1 MKKNLQSIKNAFAI
15 MLMIAG
21 LWSCEKI
28 EPLEIYGPGTASTLT
43 ATASNVAP
51 VVADSRKMV
60 LSLIWTNPSY

>member
-28 EPLEIYGPGTASTLT
+28 DPLEIYGPGTA
-43 ATASNVAP
+43 
-51 VVADSRKMV
+51 
-60 LSLIWTNPSY
+60 